1 MKKAELP
8 ENETARQKSLESMG
22 ILTSVADPELDRIT
36 RVAQRIFGSEIV
48 AISLLDNDR
57 QFFKSNI
64 NQPSSETP
72 RDISFC
78 GHVIL
83 GDTAF
88 VVEDA
93 QQDER
98 FHDNPLVT
106 GIPNVRAYAGVPLSN
121 PDGYKIGA
129 LCVVDTQTRQFSQE
143 DLQILE
149 DLGHWAET
157 AIALRY
163 GSRTPQQVL
172 DDLDPAKHDMLI
184 DPETRT
190 WNDVGMRE
198 FLHRE
203 LINARLKH
211 STIAIYRFEIDD
223 HERLASTYG
232 NDTLKRIVQA
242 IASAT
247 KSSLRDRDVVGRVD
261 ECGFA
266 CLMPNVRQEQT
277 SFLGFKLC
285 DTVREQCRF
294 TDMNGDPVR
303 ITVSVGATWAEPEAK
318 QHFKSNEILEFAAAA
333 MEQAKSEGIENV
345 VYRALP
351 VPAETA

>member
-8 ENETARQKSLESMG
+8 DNEAARQKSLESMG
-22 ILTSVADPELDRIT
+22 ILTSDADPELDRIT

-64 NQPSSETP
+64 NQPTSETP

-78 GHVIL
+78 GHAIL
-83 GDTAF
+83 GDKTF

-93 QQDER
+93 EHDER
-98 FHDNPLVT
+98 FHDSPLVT
-106 GIPNVRAYAGVPLSN
+106 GIPNVRAYAGVPLTN
-121 PDGYKIGA
+121 PDGFKIGA
-129 LCVVDTQTRQFSQE
+129 LCVVDTQTRHFSEE

-163 GSRTPQQVL
+163 GARTPQQVL
-172 DDLDPAKHDMLI
+172 DDLDPAKHEFLI
-184 DPETRT
+184 DPMTRT
-190 WNDVGMRE
+190 WNDVGMKE

-211 STIAIYRFEIDD
+211 DSLAIYRFEIDD
-223 HERLASTYG
+223 HERLLQTYG
-232 NDTLKRIVQA
+232 KDTVNRIVQA
-242 IASAT
+242 IASVIT
-247 KSSLRDRDVVGRVD
+247 SSLRDRDVVGRVD

-266 CLMPNVRQEQT
+266 CLMPGVRQEQT

-294 TDMNGDPVR
+294 TDMEGDPVR
-303 ITVSVGATWAEPEAK
+303 ITISVGATWADPDTK
-318 QHFKSNEILEFAAAA
+318 LHFKANRILEHAANA
-333 MEQAKSEGIENV
+333 MDQAKADGFENV

-351 VPAETA
+351 APDQPV

>member
-8 ENETARQKSLESMG
+8 ENETARQRSLESMG

-64 NQPSSETP
+64 NQPTSETP

-78 GHVIL
+78 GHVIN
-83 GDTAF
+83 GDDPF

-93 QQDER
+93 SNDER

-106 GIPNVRAYAGVPLSN
+106 GIPNVRSYAGVPLTN

-129 LCVVDTQTRQFSQE
+129 LCVVDSHSRSFSPD

-157 AIALRY
+157 TIALRY
-163 GSRTPQQVL
+163 GARTPQQVY
-172 DDLDPAKHDMLI
+172 DDLDPAKHQTLI
-184 DPETRT
+184 DPLTRS
-190 WNDVGMRE
+190 WNEMGMKE

-211 STIAIYRFEIDD
+211 STIGIYRFEIDE
-223 HERLASTYG
+223 HEKLVKGFGQNTV
-232 NDTLKRIVQA
+232 NRIIQA
-242 IASAT
+242 ISTAVT
-247 KSSLRDRDVVGRVD
+247 TSLRQRDVVGRVD
-261 ECGFA
+261 DYGFA
-266 CLMPNVRQEQT
+266 CLMPGVRQEQT

-294 TDMNGDPVR
+294 TDSDGNPVR
-303 ITVSVGATWAEPEAK
+303 ITVSVGATWAPADAK
-318 QHFKSNEILEFAAAA
+318 QHFSARAILEHAFNAL
-333 MEQAKSEGIENV
+333 EEAKLDGFENV
-345 VYRALP
+345 VYHALP
-351 VPAETA
+351 IPAEAA